1 MSHELPHDG
10 PHEGLHDGPH
20 QVPPGASPEWSA
32 GAGGQSSGTPYAAPH
47 WQHPWTPP
55 TARPGV
61 VPLRPL
67 TLGDIFGGALE
78 TIRRNGAATV
88 GTALLVTLAFMIV
101 PIVGAVAIGAGDLV
115 SGFDLEGDGSS
126 GSVTLS
132 DVSVFVASLL
142 SSVFNAL
149 ATIVIVGLIVRVAG
163 AAVVG
168 RPMRAGEAWARTRR
182 RLPAL
187 VGLALVTGLAAVLV
201 VVVPVAVGTGIGL
214 LLGSEV
220 LAVVLAVLLG
230 LGGVVLLV
238 WGWVRLV
245 LLAAPALVLEDLGV
259 RAALARARDLSRGQF
274 WRLLGIAL
282 LAQLAAG
289 IVGQVISVPFA
300 VAGIAAVFALPD
312 SWSLAGLLLTTNV
325 ATVVTGGLIGPF
337 TAGITALQYVDQRF
351 RKEGLD
357 ITLLEESLGG
367 ANPTERR

>member
-1 MSHELPHDG
+1 M
-10 PHEGLHDGPH
+10 
-20 QVPPGASPEWSA
+20 PE
-32 GAGGQSSGTPYAAPH
+32 APH

-88 GTALLVTLAFMIV
+88 GMALLVTLAFMLV
-101 PIVGAVAIGAGDLV
+101 PIAGAVVVGAGDLV
-115 SGFDLEGDGSS
+115 SGFDLQAGESS
-126 GSVTLS
+126 AAVSLS

-168 RPMRAGEAWARTRR
+168 RPMRPGEAWARTRR

-187 VGLALVTGLAAVLV
+187 VGLALVTGLASVAV
-201 VVVPVAVGTGIGL
+201 VVLPVGVGAGIGL
-214 LLGSEV
+214 AAGSRALAVGLALLLGV
-220 LAVVLAVLLG
+220 A
-230 LGGVVLLV
+230 GVVVLV

-245 LLAAPALVLEDLGV
+245 LLAAPALVLEDIGV
-259 RAALARARDLSRGQF
+259 RRSLARARELSRGQF
-274 WRLLGIAL
+274 WRLFGIAL

-289 IVGQVISVPFA
+289 IVGQVIAVPFA
-300 VAGIAAVFALPD
+300 VGGIAAVFLLPD
-312 SWSLAGLLLTTNV
+312 SWSLAGLLLTSNV

-367 ANPTERR
+367 TTPTDRR